1 MILNPTQAIY
11 FLKYLLKLTLL
22 CWKQEL
28 VEKRRKL
35 MQEYEDRR
43 KIKQEEYAA
52 QRSRRIELR
61 NSKLTSNLLPET
73 SVN

>member
-1 MILNPTQAIY
+1 M
-11 FLKYLLKLTLL
+11 
-22 CWKQEL
+22 